1 MSISDKSYFT
11 CRAEWRAWLEEHHDS
26 EPVLWLVFY
35 KKGTGRP
42 TLTYEEAVG
51 EALCFGWIDSTIRS
65 LDEESYVRQFTPRK
79 KRSNWSEINLIRV
92 RKLME
97 QGRMTDAGLK
107 KLEGSDLSKLPDK
120 KKPRKPLTVPDW
132 LEEGIRAYPNAW
144 ETFGKLTPTQKR
156 HYVGWISSAKHEETR
171 ERRMKEAIGYLSE
184 GKKMPMK

>member
-79 KRSNWSEINLIRV
+79 KRSNWSELNLIRV

-107 KLEGSDLSKLPDK
+107 KL
-120 KKPRKPLTVPDW
+120 
-132 LEEGIRAYPNAW
+132 
-144 ETFGKLTPTQKR
+144 
-156 HYVGWISSAKHEETR
+156 
-171 ERRMKEAIGYLSE
+171 
-184 GKKMPMK
+184 